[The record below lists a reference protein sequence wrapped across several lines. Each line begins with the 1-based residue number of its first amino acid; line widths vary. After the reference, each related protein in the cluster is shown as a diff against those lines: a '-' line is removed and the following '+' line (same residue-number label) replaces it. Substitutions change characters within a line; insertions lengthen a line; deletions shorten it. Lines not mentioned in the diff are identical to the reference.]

1 VVVQDNAAIANAQQI
16 GWLILD
22 IAFNAFSKFLLK
34 MIKEYLLLAVDSVK
48 PRLREKTS
56 QLLK

>member
-1 VVVQDNAAIANAQQI
+1 VAVQDNNAIAAAQQI

-34 MIKEYLLLAVDSVK
+34 MIKEYLLRAADPV
-48 PRLREKTS
+48 P
-56 QLLK
+56 